1 MKQYYVYILASLS
14 RKLYIGVTSDLARR
28 VYEHKHKVLPG
39 FTAKY
44 NIDRLVYFEVM
55 ENPTTAITRETQL
68 KGLLRKKKVEL
79 IESANPGWRDLAVE
93 LGLID

>member
-28 VYEHKHKVLPG
+28 VYEHKHEVLPG

-44 NIDRLVYFEVM
+44 DIDRLVYFEVV
-55 ENPTTAITRETQL
+55 ENPRTAIARETQL